1 MVPTTVDMR
10 HLDRLPADDLHKVT
24 AEHVWNAVQRLS
36 TEAVAHAF
44 SESREFDLLGEH
56 GVRLP
61 PKAVFGLAATEAL
74 GMQVLPKHFSG
85 GIGTPCFR
93 ILEDAGFE
101 IVRKGEASQAIV
113 APPTDDE
120 EEWEEG
126 SKKLVLHLRSER
138 ARGMSRAKKAR
149 FLREYGRLF
158 CERCGFDPV
167 TIYGEAVGASC
178 IEVHHRTFLVA
189 EMKANHKSRLE
200 DLACLCANCHRVT
213 HKELRLQIHRSIT

>member
-1 MVPTTVDMR
+1 MVPTTVDTR

-44 SESREFDLLGEH
+44 GESREFDLLGER

-74 GMQVLPKHFSG
+74 GFEVLPKHFSG

-113 APPTDDE
+113 APPTDDGE
-120 EEWEEG
+120 ESHLMSQGDEFKFQRGAATNAEQEQKGTEG
-126 SKKLVLHLRSER
+126 
-138 ARGMSRAKKAR
+138 G
-149 FLREYGRLF
+149 
-158 CERCGFDPV
+158 
-167 TIYGEAVGASC
+167 
-178 IEVHHRTFLVA
+178 
-189 EMKANHKSRLE
+189 
-200 DLACLCANCHRVT
+200 
-213 HKELRLQIHRSIT
+213 Q